1 VTANARRV
9 SESGLSH
16 QNLGE
21 NNTFPISLQQ
31 PHEINFTLQFG
42 RQTTVPHESQ
52 MNIRQTLKKNRL
64 IYRLLK
70 PTYPARFAMRIAL
83 LFLYDY
89 MRYQGC
95 PVN

>member
-1 VTANARRV
+1 
-9 SESGLSH
+9 
-16 QNLGE
+16 
-21 NNTFPISLQQ
+21 
-31 PHEINFTLQFG
+31 
-42 RQTTVPHESQ
+42 